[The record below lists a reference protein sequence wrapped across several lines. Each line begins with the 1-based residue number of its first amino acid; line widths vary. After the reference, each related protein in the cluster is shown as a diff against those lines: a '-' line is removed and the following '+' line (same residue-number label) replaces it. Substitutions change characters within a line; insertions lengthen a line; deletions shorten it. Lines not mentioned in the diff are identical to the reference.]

1 VSTASHAAGRRAI
14 ANTAFRAAGELG
26 GKLGTFVLFAV
37 LARTLGSSAVGTF
50 VVAFAYV
57 QVVTVLIDLGFD
69 RVVIRRVAIDHE
81 EMPSLLTDVLSLKLA
96 LALPVTALSWG
107 LANVVGYDHDTL
119 LCIYVLS
126 GGLLLDSLNRTAT
139 SVLNARERGGLI
151 STAIIVQRVSGAV
164 LGIVAL
170 GAGFGVVAVCGAY
183 GVGSALGL
191 AVAMALVAVNVGAP
205 ARSFVPRRW
214 PRLLRQSLPFALYD
228 SLGFLL
234 TKVDALVL
242 SLLAAQAAIGLY
254 GAASRLY
261 EASWFVTFSLNAA
274 FQAMFTYLSPST
286 EPSIG
291 AVFERSIKL
300 ALTLLGPITVLYVV
314 EAGPLCTLL
323 FGDSFRASDEA
334 LRALAPSVVLM
345 GVVSLSTTLVA
356 LRVGPRQLI
365 PLSAGIVALNV
376 VLTAALVP
384 GLDAPGAG
392 LAMSISVGV
401 FAVASLWVAARAVG
415 GVNLWRMTAAPVA
428 AAVVMAA
435 VMEPIGLLGLAVPAG
450 AIAFALTFVAVERLV
465 APDDL
470 RFLVQMLRNRQAAAS
485 TAGSTGSPAASR

>member
-14 ANTAFRAAGELG
+14 ANTAFRAVGELG
-26 GKLGTFVLFAV
+26 GKLATFVLFAV
-37 LARTLGSSAVGTF
+37 LARTLGQSAVGTF

-69 RVVIRRVAIDHE
+69 RVVIRRVALDSA
-81 EMPSLLTDVLSLKLA
+81 EMPALLSNVIALKLA
-96 LALPVTALSWG
+96 LAVPVTLASWG
-107 LANVVGYDHDTL
+107 LANVIGYGHDTL

-126 GGLLLDSLNRTAT
+126 GGLLLDSLNRTAA

-151 STAIIVQRVSGAV
+151 STAIIVQRVSGAL
-164 LGIVAL
+164 LGVGAL
-170 GAGFGVVAVCGAY
+170 AAGKGVVAVCAAY

-191 AVAMALVAVNVGAP
+191 AVAMALVTGSVGPP
-205 ARSFVPRRW
+205 ARAFVPRRW
-214 PRLLRQSLPFALYD
+214 PALLRESLPFALYD
-228 SLGFLL
+228 SLGFVL
-234 TKVDALVL
+234 TKVDAIVL

-274 FQAMFTYLSPST
+274 FQAMFTYLSPSS
-286 EPSIG
+286 EPTVG

-300 ALTLLGPITVLYVV
+300 ALGLLTPITVLYLVK
-314 EAGPLCTLL
+314 AGPLCVLL
-323 FGDSFRASDEA
+323 FGEKFRASDEA
-334 LRALAPSVVLM
+334 LRALAPSVALM

-365 PLSAGIVALNV
+365 PLSAGVVALNV
-376 VLTAALVP
+376 VLTAVLVP

-392 LAMSISVGV
+392 LAMSISVGI
-401 FAVASLWVAARAVG
+401 FAVVSLWVAAQAVG
-415 GVNLWRMTAAPVA
+415 GVRIVRMMTSPVVA
-428 AAVVMAA
+428 GLVMTG
-435 VMEPIGLLGLAVPAG
+435 VMEPIGPLAVAVAAG
-450 AIAFALTFVAVERLV
+450 AAVFALTFVLVERVV

-470 RFLVQMLRNRQAAAS
+470 RFIGQMVRRRGAIGAS
-485 TAGSTGSPAASR
+485 

>member
-1 VSTASHAAGRRAI
+1 MSTASHAAGRRAV

-37 LARTLGSSAVGTF
+37 LARTLGQSAVGTF
-50 VVAFAYV
+50 VIAFAYV

-69 RVVIRRVAIDHE
+69 RVVIRHVAIDQDA
-81 EMPSLLTDVLSLKLA
+81 MPRLLTDVLTLKVA
-96 LALPVTALSWG
+96 LAIPVTALSW
-107 LANVVGYDHDTL
+107 LVANLIGYSHTTL
-119 LCIYVLS
+119 ECIYVLS
-126 GGLLLDSLNRTAT
+126 AGLLLDSLNRTAT

-164 LGIVAL
+164 LGIAAL
-170 GAGFGVVAVCGAY
+170 GAGMGVVAVCVAY
-183 GVGSALGL
+183 GIGSALGL
-191 AVAMALVAVNVGAP
+191 AVAMVLVVTAIDAP
-205 ARSFVPRRW
+205 ARTFVPRRW
-214 PRLLRQSLPFALYD
+214 PALLRQSLPFALYD

-234 TKVDALVL
+234 TKVDAIVL
-242 SLLAAQAAIGLY
+242 SLLATQAAVGLY

-274 FQAMFTYLSPST
+274 FQAMYTYLSPDS
-286 EPSIG
+286 EPTIG

-300 ALTLLGPITVLYVV
+300 ALGLLAPITVIYLVKA
-314 EAGPLCTLL
+314 EPLCTLL
-323 FGDSFRASDEA
+323 FGDSFSSSDAA

-356 LRVGPRQLI
+356 LRLGPRQLI
-365 PLSAGIVALNV
+365 PLSAGIVVLNV

-384 GLDAPGAG
+384 GMDAPGAG

-401 FAVASLWVAARAVG
+401 FAVASFWVASRAVG
-415 GVNLWRMTAAPVA
+415 GVHIWRMTVAPVVA
-428 AAVVMAA
+428 AAVMAG
-435 VMEPIGLLGLAVPAG
+435 VMEPIGSLALAIVAG
-450 AIAFALTFVAVERLV
+450 AAAFALSFAAVERLV

-470 RFLVQMLRNRQAAAS
+470 RFIAQMVRRPRDVPG
-485 TAGSTGSPAASR
+485 TPATSR

>member
-1 VSTASHAAGRRAI
+1 VSTASHAAGCRAVV
-14 ANTAFRAAGELG
+14 NTAFRAAGELG

-37 LARTLGSSAVGTF
+37 LARTLGQDAVGTF

-69 RVVIRRVAIDHE
+69 RVVIRRVALDQRA
-81 EMPSLLTDVLSLKLA
+81 MPQLLTDVITLKLA
-96 LALPVTALSWG
+96 LAIPVTAASW
-107 LANVVGYDHDTL
+107 LVANLIGYSHTTL
-119 LCIYVLS
+119 ECIYVLS
-126 GGLLLDSLNRTAT
+126 AGLLLDSLNRTAT

-164 LGIVAL
+164 LGIAAL
-170 GAGFGVVAVCGAY
+170 GGGLGVVAVCAAY

-191 AVAMALVAVNVGAP
+191 AVAIALVVFSLERP
-205 ARSFVPRRW
+205 ARTFVPRRW
-214 PRLLRQSLPFALYD
+214 PALLRESLPFALYD

-234 TKVDALVL
+234 TKVDAIVL
-242 SLLAAQAAIGLY
+242 SLLATQAAIGLY

-274 FQAMFTYLSPST
+274 FQAMFTYLSPDS
-286 EPSIG
+286 EPSVG

-300 ALTLLGPITVLYVV
+300 ALALLAPITVLYLV
-314 EAGPLCTLL
+314 EAEPLCTLL
-323 FGDSFRASDEA
+323 FGDSFKASDEA

-365 PLSAGIVALNV
+365 PLSAGIVVLNV
-376 VLTAALVP
+376 ALTAALVP

-401 FAVASLWVAARAVG
+401 FAVASFWVAARAVG
-415 GVNLWRMTAAPVA
+415 GVHLWRMTVAPVGAALVMAPAEGAYASGIAFLPQGRIAQKRA
-428 AAVVMAA
+428 AA
-435 VMEPIGLLGLAVPAG
+435 G
-450 AIAFALTFVAVERLV
+450 VERIV

-470 RFLVQMLRNRQAAAS
+470 RFIAQMVRRPRAAPS
-485 TAGSTGSPAASR
+485 S

>member
-1 VSTASHAAGRRAI
+1 VSTASHAAGRRAV

-37 LARTLGSSAVGTF
+37 LARTLGQSAVGTF
-50 VVAFAYV
+50 VIAFAYV

-69 RVVIRRVAIDHE
+69 RVVIRRVALDQG
-81 EMPSLLTDVLSLKLA
+81 SASRLLTDVLTLKLA
-96 LALPVTALSWG
+96 LFVPVTATSWG
-107 LANVVGYDHDTL
+107 VANLIGYSHTTL
-119 LCIYVLS
+119 ECIYVLS
-126 GGLLLDSLNRTAT
+126 AGLLLDSLNRTAA

-151 STAIIVQRVSGAV
+151 SAAIIVQRVSGAA
-164 LGIVAL
+164 LGIAAL
-170 GAGFGVVAVCGAY
+170 GAGYGVVAVCIAY

-191 AVAMALVAVNVGAP
+191 AVAMVLVSLNVDPP
-205 ARSFVPRRW
+205 ARTFAPRRW
-214 PRLLRQSLPFALYD
+214 PALLHESLPFALYD

-234 TKVDALVL
+234 TKVDAIVL
-242 SLLAAQAAIGLY
+242 SLLATQAAVGLY

-274 FQAMFTYLSPST
+274 FQAMFTYLTPGS
-286 EPSIG
+286 EPTVG

-300 ALTLLGPITVLYVV
+300 ALALLAPITVLYVV
-314 EAGPLCTLL
+314 EAEPLCVLL
-323 FGDSFRASDEA
+323 FGESFRSADDA

-356 LRVGPRQLI
+356 LRAGPRQLI
-365 PLSAGIVALNV
+365 PLSGGIVVLNV

-401 FAVASLWVAARAVG
+401 FAVAAFWVAARAVD
-415 GVNLWRMTAAPVA
+415 GVNLWRMTVSPVGAAF
-428 AAVVMAA
+428 VMAA
-435 VMEPIGLLGLAVPAG
+435 VMEPIGPLGAAVAAG
-450 AIAFALTFVAVERLV
+450 AVAFALAFVALEHFV

-470 RFLVQMLRNRQAAAS
+470 RFMAEMLRRRPRRF
-485 TAGSTGSPAASR
+485 SPPVAPPRP